1 MSYIHQ
7 HPVTHAG
14 RLYLFQADQTTGDYG
29 VVGGFTDH
37 YTPAPL
43 CIRGAVSPSGVQ
55 WLTFVYDGPPGTN
68 TSYASVVNATK
79 PDIYSSFPRTFGA
92 GSIAL
97 RMDGE
102 APELYLMK
110 EGDGSTVY
118 VYDLDGEELRK
129 YQRSPASQRPLWKIL
144 DDGTPLLS
152 TDPERRFV
160 HVEPDGLAF
169 YNWDRA
175 GDYICG
181 GSDGWNGE
189 RNAPCIVVR
198 NTATGETRCFW
209 YETAELPWIVMLPD
223 GPRLVL
229 SGENPP
235 APLTWD
241 ELAPYAPVRSAPPA
255 PVDQPKPPVV
265 TPPAPADCKAEREQ
279 IDALAANLEASLL
292 ESSDLRKEAR
302 EMRADVLN
310 LETELARTVTEVHKR
325 LTPEQVLKLVND
337 ATGQMAGYWRYL
349 GVQGAVDKAIKAE
362 LAKR

>member
-110 EGDGSTVY
+110 EGDGSTVF
-118 VYDLDGEELRK
+118 VYNLAGEELRK

-265 TPPAPADCKAEREQ
+265 PPKPPVSDEDAYIAHLERQLAIEKGRAQACFVETAKAQAER
-279 IDALAANLEASLL
+279 DARPTWDDA
-292 ESSDLRKEAR
+292 
-302 EMRADVLN
+302 
-310 LETELARTVTEVHKR
+310 
-325 LTPEQVLKLVND
+325 LKLVND
-337 ATGQMAGYWRYL
+337 ATGEMQRVSWYWRAAR
-349 GVQGAVDKAIKAE
+349 VQGAVNRAVQDALAE
-362 LAKR
+362 RAKR